1 MTTKRPLASLLLA
14 ASLAAGAIA
23 QSATAANI
31 IIVNNN
37 APGVGFSGPT
47 PVAPV
52 GGNPGTTLGQQRLN
66 AFAYAASIWGAQLQS
81 DVDIRVLAQMVPL
94 TCTATSAVLGSAGPR
109 FVLRDYPGAL
119 PGH

>member
-37 APGVGFSGPT
+37 APGIGF
-47 PVAPV
+47 
-52 GGNPGTTLGQQRLN
+52 N
-66 AFAYAASIWGAQLQS
+66 ALSPRALDANRSASLS
-81 DVDIRVLAQMVPL
+81 LSP
-94 TCTATSAVLGSAGPR
+94 
-109 FVLRDYPGAL
+109 
-119 PGH
+119 